1 MLPFVSLAPWT
12 RMKAA
17 AVPVACYGVPTISR
31 LYQAGYILWYKKL
44 HRRLV
49 PSVDFRRCEPSF
61 VIVTFPR
68 EHFPHKAKECSG
80 RWPPRRAF
88 CEEQRSGN
96 SSSSLPPL
104 LFFLSFFLSFFLFFF
119 FFFLERVC
127 GSENVLRIVLL
138 FEHNRHRDDTAYK

>member
-31 LYQAGYILWYKKL
+31 LYQAGYFLWYKKL

-104 LFFLSFFLSFFLFFF
+104 LFFLSFFFFF